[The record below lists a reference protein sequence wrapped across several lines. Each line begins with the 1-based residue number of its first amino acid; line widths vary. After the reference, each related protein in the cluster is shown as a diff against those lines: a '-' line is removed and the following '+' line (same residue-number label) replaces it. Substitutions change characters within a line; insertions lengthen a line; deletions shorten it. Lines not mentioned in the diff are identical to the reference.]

1 MDSLVLCA
9 WHCRA
14 LDAVT
19 RTDLRIEMSFCTPSE
34 LGEPILLECIRQNRG
49 PTQLYHCRIDTRRL
63 ADTLRGNTSV
73 TTLGLHGRCSHEE
86 RLVLVQALAENE
98 GLVTLSF
105 SAAPI
110 TGEIWIALWQ
120 SAAHHPKLEENF
132 LPQGN
137 TWRDGTTDAQKTN
150 RTQVMVDALHVNNVL
165 LTIELNRVDYD
176 EDILDSTV
184 YPLLLANKYRPR
196 VRVIAQEEGE
206 HRRMLLG
213 RALGSTSNNPSL
225 MWMLLSGNANVGLG
239 PIMPPE

>member
-1 MDSLVLCA
+1 MKKV
-9 WHCRA
+9 
-14 LDAVT
+14 
-19 RTDLRIEMSFCTPSE
+19 
-34 LGEPILLECIRQNRG
+34 
-49 PTQLYHCRIDTRRL
+49 
-63 ADTLRGNTSV
+63 
-73 TTLGLHGRCSHEE
+73 
-86 RLVLVQALAENE
+86 VLVRALAENE

-105 SAAPI
+105 FDTTI
-110 TGEIWIALWQ
+110 TEDIWIALWR
-120 SAAHHPKLEENF
+120 SVARHPTLEEIV
-132 LPQGN
+132 LSTYGS
-137 TWRDGTTDAQKTN
+137 TWSDGTTDAQKTN